1 MGRNGAE
8 MMYRVNCLASALDA
22 LYHQAALKLGLSDSV
37 MFVLYL
43 VYERDG
49 KCPLNTICKETSIS
63 KQTINSA
70 IRKLEGGSIIHL
82 EPAGGRTKTVC
93 FTEKGREYAER
104 TVARLFHAER
114 SAFDGWTAEE
124 IGQYLHLME
133 KYDEHFRRQIEKM

>member
-1 MGRNGAE
+1 MKRNAAD
-8 MMYRVNCLASALDA
+8 MMYRINCLASDLDA

-49 KCPLNTICKETSIS
+49 KCPLHTICKETSIS

-70 IRKLEGGSIIHL
+70 IRKLEKETVVYL
-82 EPAGGRTKTVC
+82 EQSGGRTKTVC
-93 FTEKGREYAER
+93 LTEKGREYAEH
-104 TVARLFHAER
+104 TVARLFGAER

-124 IGQYLHLME
+124 IGQYLRLME
-133 KYDEHFRRQIEKM
+133 KYNDHFRRQIEKM

>member
-1 MGRNGAE
+1 MGRRHYKAFAG
-8 MMYRVNCLASALDA
+8 CS
-22 LYHQAALKLGLSDSV
+22 QS
-37 MFVLYL
+37 
-43 VYERDG
+43 
-49 KCPLNTICKETSIS
+49 
-63 KQTINSA
+63 

-133 KYDEHFRRQIEKM
+133 KYNEHFRRQIEKM